1 MLLGIIYGGKGAEEL
16 SNYIAL
22 HQIIHVL
29 DKYSLSYKAI
39 YLNRNDLSIADLLD
53 IDIFFVIDSN
63 CENKENRKL
72 VFDYVINNNVP
83 IIGQSQKAILLAR
96 NKYLS
101 NKRFSKRKILVPKSF
116 TVDCYYNKDI
126 AAKTH
131 NLIVKNKI
139 IYPLIIKDN
148 YGSSSENVFYCQ
160 NDSQLKL
167 AITLINATCKKILVE
182 EYIQGTEMT
191 VPYVQLF
198 GKKIALNPVEITY
211 DGPIYD
217 HKIKNRTSK
226 FKSIVRKDLPPGML
240 SKIRDVTLTAN
251 LIIGSRYYSRL
262 DIKIRNN
269 DIVIIEINGEPTL
282 CINDFMTKS
291 ARSLGLSYPKF
302 IIGLFS
308 NSKLFTDYAKKYNFK
323 LYKLIRIGKKIVNKY
338 I

>member
-16 SNYIAL
+16 SNSIAL
-22 HQIIHVL
+22 RQITHVL

-39 YLNRNDLSIADLLD
+39 YLNRNDLSITNLLN

-63 CENKENRKL
+63 CENKEDRKL
-72 VFDYVINNNVP
+72 VFDYIINNNIP

-101 NKRFSKRKILVPKSF
+101 NKRFSKRKILVPKSV
-116 TVDCYYNKDI
+116 TVNCDCNKDVVV
-126 AAKTH
+126 KTF
-131 NLIVKNKI
+131 NLISKERI
-139 IYPLIIKDN
+139 LYPLIIKDN
-148 YGSSSENVFYCQ
+148 YGSSSENVYYCQ
-160 NDSQLKL
+160 NDEQTKL
-167 AITLINATCKKILVE
+167 AITLTNSSCKELLVE

-191 VPYVQLF
+191 IPYVQLF

-217 HKIKNRTSK
+217 YKIKNKTSK
-226 FKSIVRKDLPPGML
+226 FKSIVRNDLPPNIL
-240 SKIRDVTLTAN
+240 SKINDITLRAN
-251 LIIGSRYYSRL
+251 QIIGTKYYSRL

-291 ARSLGLSYPKF
+291 ARSSGLSYSKF
-302 IIGLFS
+302 VIGLFS
-308 NSKLFTDYAKKYNFK
+308 NSKLFVEYAKKYNVK
-323 LYKLIRIGKKIVNKY
+323 LYRLIKIGKKIVNKL